1 MRIVR
6 TIILLSA
13 VVILMPSPPESEKK
27 DPGFMI
33 ASDVSAP
40 EIFVA
45 ATRAASDIGGFCAR
59 EPQVCVTATYVAHM
73 LEAKAK
79 YSVRLIYDWANEA
92 SSSDAAAPHQ
102 AEALDVL
109 VTGSTKLAADEAA
122 SQNTLKVEDRIPA
135 WRAPANGINV
145 NS

>member
-13 VVILMPSPPESEKK
+13 IVILMPSPPESVKQ
-27 DPGFMI
+27 DASLI
-33 ASDVSAP
+33 AANDVSAP

-45 ATRAASDIGGFCAR
+45 ATRAASDLGGFCAR
-59 EPQVCVTATYVAHM
+59 EPQVCVTASYVAEM

-92 SSSDAAAPHQ
+92 SSSDAAAPEQ
-102 AEALDVL
+102 ADGVDHL
-109 VTGSTKLAADEAA
+109 VTSSTKVAVDEPA
-122 SQNTLKVEDRIPA
+122 SQNTLKVEDRLPA
-135 WRAPANGINV
+135 WRVPRNGVNV

>member
-13 VVILMPSPPESEKK
+13 VVLLMPSPPDSEKK
-27 DPGFMI
+27 DQGFMI

-59 EPQVCVTATYVAHM
+59 EPQVCVTATYVAHV

-92 SSSDAAAPHQ
+92 SSSDAAPHQ
-102 AEALDVL
+102 AEAVDVL
-109 VTGSTKLAADEAA
+109 VTGSTKLAADEPT

-135 WRAPANGINV
+135 WRQPANGVNV

>member
-13 VVILMPSPPESEKK
+13 IVLLMPSPPESEKK
-27 DPGFMI
+27 DAGFMV
-33 ASDVSAP
+33 ASDVSGP
-40 EIFVA
+40 EILVA

-59 EPQVCVTATYVAHM
+59 EPQVCVTAAYVAQM

-92 SSSDAAAPHQ
+92 SSSDAMPHQ
-102 AEALDVL
+102 ADAVDAL
-109 VTGSTKLAADEAA
+109 VTSSTKLAIDEPA
-122 SQNTLKVEDRIPA
+122 SQNTLQVEDRIPS
-135 WRAPANGINV
+135 WRTPANGVNV

>member
-13 VVILMPSPPESEKK
+13 IVILMPSPPESAKQ
-27 DPGFMI
+27 DAGLI
-33 ASDVSAP
+33 AANDVSAP
-40 EIFVA
+40 EILVA
-45 ATRAASDIGGFCAR
+45 ATRAASDLGGFCAR

-92 SSSDAAAPHQ
+92 SSSDSGTPEQ
-102 AEALDVL
+102 ADAVDTLL
-109 VTGSTKLAADEAA
+109 TGSTKVAADEPT

-135 WRAPANGINV
+135 WRVPTIGANV

>member
-13 VVILMPSPPESEKK
+13 VVILMPSPPDSEKK
-27 DPGFMI
+27 DAGFMV
-33 ASDVSAP
+33 ASDVSTP
-40 EIFVA
+40 EILVA

-59 EPQVCVTATYVAHM
+59 EPQVCVTAAYVAQM

-92 SSSDAAAPHQ
+92 SSSDSMPQQ
-102 AEALDVL
+102 ADAVDPL
-109 VTGSTKLAADEAA
+109 VTSSTKLAVDDQA
-122 SQNTLKVEDRIPA
+122 SQNTLKVEDRIPS
-135 WRAPANGINV
+135 WRQPANSVNV

>member
-13 VVILMPSPPESEKK
+13 VVILMPSPPDSGKT
-27 DPGFMI
+27 DASLI
-33 ASDVSAP
+33 AANDVSAP

-45 ATRAASDIGGFCAR
+45 ATRAASDLGGFCAR
-59 EPQVCVTATYVAHM
+59 EPQVCVTASYVAAM
-73 LEAKAK
+73 FEAKAK

-92 SSSDAAAPHQ
+92 STDSAAPEQ
-102 AEALDVL
+102 ADAVDHL
-109 VTGSTKLAADEAA
+109 VTSSTKVAVDEPV
-122 SQNTLKVEDRIPA
+122 SQNTLEVEDRIPA
-135 WRAPANGINV
+135 WRVPTIGANV

>member
-13 VVILMPSPPESEKK
+13 IIILMPSPPESQKQ
-27 DPGFMI
+27 DAGLI
-33 ASDVSAP
+33 ASNDVSVP
-40 EIFVA
+40 EMFIA
-45 ATRAASDIGGFCAR
+45 ATRTASDLGGFCGR
-59 EPQVCVTATYVAHM
+59 EPQVCETAVYVAHM

-92 SSSDAAAPHQ
+92 SSDTPPVKADAVDH
-102 AEALDVL
+102 L
-109 VTGSTKLAADEAA
+109 VTSSTKIAADEAP

-135 WRAPANGINV
+135 WRAPTIGLNV

>member
-13 VVILMPSPPESEKK
+13 IVILMPSPPESVKK
-27 DPGFMI
+27 DAGLI
-33 ASDVSAP
+33 AANDVSAP
-40 EIFVA
+40 EILVA
-45 ATRAASDIGGFCAR
+45 ATRAASDLGGFCAR
-59 EPQVCVTATYVAHM
+59 EPQVCVTASYVAEM

-92 SSSDAAAPHQ
+92 SSGDAAPEQ
-102 AEALDVL
+102 ADAVDQL
-109 VTGSTKLAADEAA
+109 VTSSTRVAVDEPA

-135 WRAPANGINV
+135 WRAPTIGGNV

>member
-1 MRIVR
+1 M
-6 TIILLSA
+6 LLSA
-13 VVILMPSPPESEKK
+13 IVILMPSPPVSEKK
-27 DPGFMI
+27 EASFI
-33 ASDVSAP
+33 VASDVSAP

-59 EPQVCVTATYVAHM
+59 EPQVCVTASYVAQM

-92 SSSDAAAPHQ
+92 SGDATPQQ
-102 AEALDVL
+102 ADAVDSL
-109 VTGSTKLAADEAA
+109 VTSSTKLAADEPA

-135 WRAPANGINV
+135 WRAPAIGANV

>member
-6 TIILLSA
+6 TIMLLSA
-13 VVILMPSPPESEKK
+13 IVILMPSPPESAKK
-27 DPGFMI
+27 DVGLVV
-33 ASDVSAP
+33 ANDVSAP

-59 EPQVCVTATYVAHM
+59 EPQVCTTAAYVMEM

-92 SSSDAAAPHQ
+92 SSGDAAAPVRADGVDH
-102 AEALDVL
+102 L
-109 VTGSTKLAADEAA
+109 VTSSTKVAADEPM
-122 SQNTLKVEDRIPA
+122 SQTTLKIEDRIPA
-135 WRAPANGINV
+135 WRAPTKGLNV

>member
-13 VVILMPSPPESEKK
+13 IVILMPSPPESVKK
-27 DPGFMI
+27 D
-33 ASDVSAP
+33 ASLVAANDVSAP

-59 EPQVCVTATYVAHM
+59 EPQVCVTATYVAQM
-73 LEAKAK
+73 FEAKAK

-92 SSSDAAAPHQ
+92 SSTDATPH
-102 AEALDVL
+102 EADAVDAL
-109 VTGSTKLAADEAA
+109 TTSSTKLAEDEAA

-135 WRAPANGINV
+135 WRQPTKGINV

>member
-27 DPGFMI
+27 DAGFMV

-59 EPQVCVTATYVAHM
+59 EPQVCVTAAYVARM
-73 LEAKAK
+73 FEAKAK

-92 SSSDAAAPHQ
+92 SSGDATPHQ
-102 AEALDVL
+102 ADALDEL
-109 VTGSTKLAADEAA
+109 VTSSTKLAGDEPA

-135 WRAPANGINV
+135 WRPPAAGTNV

>member
-13 VVILMPSPPESEKK
+13 IVILMPSPPESAKK
-27 DPGFMI
+27 DVGLVA

-45 ATRAASDIGGFCAR
+45 ATRAASDLGGFCAR
-59 EPQVCVTATYVAHM
+59 EPQVCVTASYVAEM

-92 SSSDAAAPHQ
+92 SSGDAAPEQ
-102 AEALDVL
+102 ADAVDHL
-109 VTGSTKLAADEAA
+109 VTSSTKVAVDEPV
-122 SQNTLKVEDRIPA
+122 SQNTLEVEDRIPA
-135 WRAPANGINV
+135 WRVPAIGVNV

>member
-13 VVILMPSPPESEKK
+13 IVILMPSPPESEKK
-27 DPGFMI
+27 DAALMV
-33 ASDVSAP
+33 ANDVSAP

-59 EPQVCVTATYVAHM
+59 EPQVCVTATYVAQM

-92 SSSDAAAPHQ
+92 SGSDVSPPIADAV
-102 AEALDVL
+102 DTL
-109 VTGSTKLAADEAA
+109 VTSSTKLAADEAT

-135 WRAPANGINV
+135 WRQPTKGINV

>member
-13 VVILMPSPPESEKK
+13 IVILMPSPPESEKK
-27 DPGFMI
+27 NASLI
-33 ASDVSAP
+33 AANDVSAP

-59 EPQVCVTATYVAHM
+59 EPQVCVTATYVAQM

-92 SSSDAAAPHQ
+92 SSSDATPH
-102 AEALDVL
+102 EADAVDEM
-109 VTGSTKLAADEAA
+109 VTSSTRVAADEGA

-135 WRAPANGINV
+135 WRAPKIGIAV
-145 NS
+145 SS